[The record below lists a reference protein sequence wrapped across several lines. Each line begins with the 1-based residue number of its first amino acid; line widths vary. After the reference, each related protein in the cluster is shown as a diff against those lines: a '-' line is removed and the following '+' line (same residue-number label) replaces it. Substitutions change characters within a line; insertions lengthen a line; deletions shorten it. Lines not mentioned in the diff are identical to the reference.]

1 MVNTTIK
8 YTQNQEKHILCGTGS
23 DIYSIMHTH
32 QPEREKMEMQGKI
45 EKISPTKDLGE
56 YLVEIRDEY
65 DAKGLGIQFKDP
77 SELCMIM
84 EKNLYKAGAIKE
96 RSYKSVVNR
105 EKLAPT
111 IVRSE
116 DYTAITDYK
125 ILKIHPT
132 KQTAK
137 ELLDDHAKG
146 VIKILA
152 GAGALDFSG
161 AAYEKDGTL
170 FLVLESYDEDGNK
183 FSDDIIKRME
193 ELV

>member
-8 YTQNQEKHILCGTGS
+8 YTQNQEKHILCGTGCV
-23 DIYSIMHTH
+23 IHSIMQTH
-32 QPEREKMEMQGKI
+32 QPEREKMEMEGKI
-45 EKISPTKDLGE
+45 EKIPPTKDLGE

-105 EKLAPT
+105 ERLAPT

>member
-8 YTQNQEKHILCGTGS
+8 YTQNQEKHILCGTRS

-105 EKLAPT
+105 ERLAPT